1 MAKKL
6 QGNFNFLGLDPSQSA
21 LDSNVIKSAV
31 DNVLGQDPNIFKSY
45 HSEEFLRPQVEYAR
59 YKNEID
65 RQRNLSVNSLNFLAK
80 EAGYDDA
87 HASNLYNRI
96 TSISDLDFDKGSEE
110 LKNLTKE
117 LDDLQEQATTNQ
129 HSGVDYWADFA
140 GTVESLSRGTAK
152 LFQSDD
158 TNKKYDLEKYLGSN
172 KPDYASLKEYS
183 TPEDVT
189 KYVSKLVNQQRQLL
203 ESRKVVSDL
212 GIDKMVNLLEQSSK
226 VSNKPN
232 ALDDIMMPLLETKFK
247 TPGSDFFRDPNSDLA
262 LTTFDKWASYWNPE
276 MVGSNMQKNAEYV
289 KDFQD
294 KMRRTVKSDPTK
306 SVFDESAFLK
316 HDLASEALGT
326 YKLAIQNELNKTLEA
341 ARLQE
346 EKAPTGVSPKNNPLY
361 KSKIEKL
368 NNALN
373 IAVQHEK
380 EIDSIYGVQK
390 GDRSGALNALYHSGK
405 EAMVAGTNFLFN
417 LALLGNLPKTGTY
430 DANTTL
436 ALNAGYKPE
445 VIDYD
450 KYGNPVLSSQV
461 FYETK
466 AGSKKN
472 WGGFF
477 ESGLQIVGDM
487 IPTILLT
494 RGVGGAVRSAASA
507 EAAALSEGASTAGLA
522 TKTLNVYD
530 KINKVA
536 VLPKKVPLV
545 GGPLRIADRVATT
558 ASVYT
563 TVYPRVY
570 QEELKWGGNA
580 SERARLMAFN
590 EALTEGLGFPEVG
603 GLKVTGYR
611 RGLGAAARTA
621 TDVPLTRTQRFT
633 NFANGA
639 GYFTKTALKVNLL
652 ETMEE
657 EMALFGEYMISKGY
671 EEEYDR
677 VGRQKT
683 ELNDSTIIDTFVES
697 FKGGLLY
704 SGLNTGMRH
713 YQITRPDA
721 LRDYAR
727 YEAAQNP
734 ELFKAKL
741 VADFRKNP
749 GSMTQKDLQ
758 NGIIEIDNLA
768 STFKS
773 LSSLDNLKD
782 LNTFLDDED
791 ARFNLFTRAD
801 QRNTLSM
808 IDFESLTDEQREE
821 LTSYKLMSEISDKG
835 LKRADELKLRVAEL
849 AERAREETLTPEE
862 QAEYMKSQQDYFAL
876 KQLSR
881 YKYFN
886 RRDLST
892 EQVKFLT
899 ENGIMTDNSFNFTQ
913 EDLNKMISDVDTDIL
928 KTEKRAFQYASMTE
942 SQKKQRIN
950 QAYDDRISL
959 ISQMQSPA
967 ELNNSYSAIK
977 RDYEYLDQNVANV
990 SQEMMDN
997 KKRLMEAYGARFD
1010 ELTATQ
1016 ENGRNAFE
1024 NSIAEVSLEELINSN
1039 DLTGLHDLVRA
1050 LSKNQDHVDS
1060 GFFNI
1065 MQESIGIAHATII
1078 DNLSKLSPEA
1088 KMNALLPI
1096 FDKLVKE
1103 NVKSFYEPDALRET
1117 FTHDEG
1123 LKLDI
1128 SNEEFEALRNNLM
1141 ELRGKRRSDSL
1152 AATGR
1157 LDNVDTPVV
1166 DPANPPSDELSELA
1180 NAASVASTE
1189 VDEAGDSEKKLKEN
1203 DYYNRITANKT
1214 PQQIVEVIKNRI
1226 NSRFNAQ
1233 SKRAKSLIKII
1244 DNYLADKDRVKFDTE
1259 WKAVVED
1266 IQNEIDNLLTSNA
1279 KSKRAETL
1287 TETLNEAALWN
1298 RSMKKML
1305 LQNPTTTFTPSPTV
1319 VEEAPEGLN
1328 PNAPIEDAPVVLLES
1343 QEKELEQLDSVQQA
1357 RRSRLMQLTSS
1368 LKTAAIEYDGK
1379 NVRNSDVAVAR
1390 RVAQLDSLSEDGEI
1404 QTKIVN
1410 RRQYLRE
1417 TLGKLYPNKSN
1428 QEIEEDLQAI
1438 NQFFTQTDMTVDVWD
1453 SLNDSQKDEFLQPI
1467 NDLLGK
1473 HFFSN
1478 NEFSYFIKNKGK
1490 GLITQP
1496 SVIVT
1501 VADEKGKVALID
1513 GYPLELQFTISEK
1526 NANKAWPNIPWR
1538 NSQRVVKDA
1547 QDFSIKEGDVMNAHK
1562 KGYEAREALV
1572 KYLSENDDAD
1582 VIVPAELTAGV
1593 LIGPEAFQF
1602 IGETTVGQSVKLED
1616 FQLAENAATAIF
1628 GKRFKFDLG
1637 RLYYNNNGNP
1647 LIIMNTQIS
1656 KEDADVLADLVFSND
1671 ASVVNPVV
1679 LKEYLMS
1686 IMNQID
1692 PQSRILLFDGDT
1704 YAFTNAEGQMVYQ
1717 LDQLLKPTL
1726 TTGKKGSYKH
1736 RTLGKEEFSQLLQ
1749 KMYYKV
1755 DKKYLQDGEREG
1767 DRLPRFKR
1775 VQDAEGNMTI
1785 TMSNESYL
1793 DYLKRTHQFPVD
1805 KEDNLLTLGNKN
1817 LYLDSAAVEQ
1827 KATTK
1832 KTSAP
1837 APAKKTP
1844 TSTRSGKA
1852 DIERR
1857 RQEEL
1862 KPYDERDTK
1871 SLEAIMP
1878 NNPNHPTFK
1887 VGMKFSL
1894 GMNILVED
1902 TLFADNYDGRE
1913 DSYEAITVIMSPAEF
1928 GEDGKMTKAAK
1939 VKVTVFNT
1947 KEDADKAIQ
1956 EKYETVKSKV
1966 GQKQQ
1971 AINAKYDAELA
1982 ALETPTRPTL
1992 TPKVNDELQIIPT
2005 DQVESALGLTQPI
2018 NADKYNAAVAAM
2030 RINPANIVNIEVITK
2045 DPQTGQLA
2053 TSDYEV
2059 GSVFANTFFYRITV
2073 KVGNTNAAV
2082 FAFKGGLRDNPMSIQ
2097 VTGTGSNTKFNVV
2110 SNETT
2115 APEVEENVPR
2125 GKMSLED
2132 LSAAVEETPQTPA
2145 NSVVYDSMDNSQQEE
2160 GKKNQEDCKPS
2171 AGNRFKTFG
2180 KNKPNRFNF

>member
-21 LDSNVIKSAV
+21 LDSKVIKSAV
-31 DNVLGQDPNIFKSY
+31 DNVLGQDPNIFRSY

-65 RQRNLSVNSLNFLAK
+65 RQRNLSVNSLNFLAR
-80 EAGYDDA
+80 EAGYDDTY
-87 HASNLYNRI
+87 ASNLYNRI
-96 TSISDLDFDKGSEE
+96 NDISNLDFDKGTTA
-110 LKNLTKE
+110 LKDLTKE
-117 LDDLQEQATTNQ
+117 LDELQEKATTNQ

-140 GTVESLSRGTAK
+140 SGVESLSRGTAK
-152 LFQSDD
+152 LFQSNE
-158 TNKKYDLEKYLGSN
+158 TNKKYDLEKYLGTN
-172 KPDYASLKEYS
+172 KPDYASVKSYS

-203 ESRKVVSDL
+203 ESRKVVNDL
-212 GIDKMVNLLEQSSK
+212 GIDKMVNLLEQSTR

-232 ALDDIMMPLLETKFK
+232 ALDNIIMPLLETKFK
-247 TPGSDFFRDPNSDLA
+247 TPGSDFFRDPNSDIGA
-262 LTTFDKWASYWNPE
+262 STMDKWMAYWDPE
-276 MVGSNMQKNAEYV
+276 KVVSNLQKSDEYV
-289 KDFQD
+289 KDFQN
-294 KMRRTVKSDPTK
+294 KMRNTVKMDPTK
-306 SVFDESAFLK
+306 SFFDESAFLK

-341 ARLQE
+341 ARIQE
-346 EKAPTGVSPKNNPLY
+346 EKSPTGVSPKNNPLY

-380 EIDSIYGVQK
+380 ELDNVYGVKK
-390 GDRSGALNALYHSGK
+390 GDRSGAFNALYHSTK
-405 EAMVAGTNFLFN
+405 EAMVGGANFAMN
-417 LALLGNLPKTGTY
+417 LLLLGNLPNTGTY

-450 KYGNPVLSSQV
+450 KYGSPVLSSQV
-461 FYETK
+461 FYETN
-466 AGSKKN
+466 AGSRKN
-472 WGGFF
+472 WSGFF
-477 ESGLQIVGDM
+477 ESGFQIVGDM

-522 TKTLNVYD
+522 TKTINAYD
-530 KINKVA
+530 RINKIA

-545 GGPLRIADRVATT
+545 GGPLRIADRAATA

-580 SERARLMAFN
+580 SQRASWMAFN
-590 EALTEGLGFPEVG
+590 EAVTEGLGFPEVG

-621 TDVPLTRTQRFT
+621 TDIPLTRTQRFM

-652 ETMEE
+652 ETLEE

-671 EEEYDR
+671 EEEYDKL
-677 VGRQKT
+677 GRQKT
-683 ELNDSTIIDTFVES
+683 EFNDTAIIDTFVES
-697 FKGGLLY
+697 FKGGLIY

-741 VADFRKNP
+741 VADFKKNP
-749 GSMTQKDLQ
+749 GSMTEKDLQ
-758 NGIIEIDNLA
+758 NGLIEIDNLA
-768 STFKS
+768 NTFKS
-773 LSSLDNLKD
+773 LTSLDNLKD

-791 ARFNLFTRAD
+791 ARFNLFTKAD

-808 IDFESLTDEQREE
+808 IDFDSLTDEQIEE
-821 LTSYKLMSEISDKG
+821 LSGYKLMSDISDKG

-849 AERAREETLTPEE
+849 AEKAKDENLTPEE
-862 QAEYMKSQQDYFAL
+862 QAEYLKSQNEYFLL
-876 KQLSR
+876 KKLSR

-886 RRDLST
+886 KRELST
-892 EQVKFLT
+892 DQIKFLT
-899 ENGIMTDNSFNFTQ
+899 ENGILTDNSFNFTK

-928 KTEKRAFQYASMTE
+928 KTEKRAFKYAGMTE
-942 SQKKQRIN
+942 SQKREKIR
-950 QAYDDRISL
+950 QAYDERISL
-959 ISQMQSPA
+959 ISQMQSPS
-967 ELNNSYSAIK
+967 EVSDSYDAIK
-977 RDYEYLDQNVANV
+977 RDYEYLDKNVANV
-990 SQEMMDN
+990 NQEMMDN
-997 KKRLMEAYGARFD
+997 KKRLMEAYGNRFN
-1010 ELTATQ
+1010 ELTTPQ

-1024 NSIAEVSLEELINSN
+1024 NSISEVSLEELINNN
-1039 DLTGLHDLVRA
+1039 DLTGLHNLIRS
-1050 LSKNQDHVDS
+1050 LSTNEDHVDA

-1078 DNLSKLSPEA
+1078 DNLTKLSPEA

-1096 FDKLVKE
+1096 FDKLVKD
-1103 NVKSFYEPDALRET
+1103 NVKTFYEPDILRDT

-1128 SNEEFEALRNNLM
+1128 SDEEFETLRNNLM
-1141 ELRGKRRSDSL
+1141 EMRGRKRSESL
-1152 AATGR
+1152 ATTGR

-1166 DPANPPSDELSELA
+1166 DPANPQSDELSNLA
-1180 NAASVASTE
+1180 NAASTASTE
-1189 VDEAGDSEKKLKEN
+1189 VDEAGQSEKKIIE
-1203 DYYNRITANKT
+1203 DDFYTRITANKT
-1214 PQQIVEVIKNRI
+1214 PQQTVEIIKNRI
-1226 NSRFNAQ
+1226 NVRFNAQ

-1259 WKAVVED
+1259 WKAVVDD
-1266 IQNEIDNLLTSNA
+1266 IQAEIDNLLTSNS

-1287 TETLNEAALWN
+1287 AETLNEMALWN

-1305 LQNPTTTFTPSPTV
+1305 LQNPTTTFTPSAGTI
-1319 VEEAPEGLN
+1319 EEAPEGLN
-1328 PNAPIEDAPVVLLES
+1328 PNAPIEEGPVVLLES

-1390 RVAQLDSLSEDGEI
+1390 RVAQLDSLSEEGEI

-1417 TLGKLYPNKSN
+1417 TLGKLFPNKSS
-1428 QEIEEDLQAI
+1428 QEIEEDLASI
-1438 NQFFTQTDMTVDVWD
+1438 DQFFSQTEVTEDVWNAM
-1453 SLNDSQKDEFLQPI
+1453 NDSEKDEFLQPI

-1478 NEFSYFIKNKGK
+1478 NEFAYFIANKGK
-1490 GLITQP
+1490 GLVTQP

-1501 VADEKGKVALID
+1501 VADEKGRVALIN

-1526 NANKAWPNIPWR
+1526 NANKAWPNVPWR

-1547 QDFSIKEGDVMNAHK
+1547 QELGVKEGDVMNAHK
-1562 KGYEAREALV
+1562 KGYQSREALV

-1602 IGETTVGQSVKLED
+1602 IGETPVGQSVKLQD

-1671 ASVVNPVV
+1671 ASVVSPTV

-1692 PQSRILLFDGDT
+1692 DNSRILLFDGDT
-1704 YAFTNAEGQMVYQ
+1704 YGVMSEGKMVYQ

-1755 DKKYLQDGEREG
+1755 DRKYLQDGEREG
-1767 DRLPRFKR
+1767 DKLPRFKR

-1785 TMSNESYL
+1785 TMASESYL

-1827 KATTK
+1827 MATNKKTTTPAPTK
-1832 KTSAP
+1832 KTP
-1837 APAKKTP
+1837 A
-1844 TSTRSGKA
+1844 
-1852 DIERR
+1852 
-1857 RQEEL
+1857 
-1862 KPYDERDTK
+1862 
-1871 SLEAIMP
+1871 
-1878 NNPNHPTFK
+1878 
-1887 VGMKFSL
+1887 
-1894 GMNILVED
+1894 
-1902 TLFADNYDGRE
+1902 
-1913 DSYEAITVIMSPAEF
+1913 
-1928 GEDGKMTKAAK
+1928 
-1939 VKVTVFNT
+1939 
-1947 KEDADKAIQ
+1947 
-1956 EKYETVKSKV
+1956 
-1966 GQKQQ
+1966 
-1971 AINAKYDAELA
+1971 
-1982 ALETPTRPTL
+1982 RPSL
-1992 TPKVNDELQIIPT
+1992 TPKVNDELQIIPAN
-2005 DQVESALGLTQPI
+2005 QLESTLGFTQPI
-2018 NADKYNAAVAAM
+2018 NSDKYNAAMSAM
-2030 RINPANIVNIEVITK
+2030 RINPANIVSVEVITK

-2053 TSDYEV
+2053 TADYEV
-2059 GSVFANTFFYRITV
+2059 GSVFANTVFYRIVV
-2073 KVGNTNAAV
+2073 KVGDTNTAV
-2082 FAFKGGLRDNPMSIQ
+2082 FALKGGLRDNPMTVQ
-2097 VTGTGSNTKFNVV
+2097 VLGTGATTKFNIV
-2110 SNETT
+2110 SNEAT
-2115 APEVEENVPR
+2115 ATEIEENPENAPS
-2125 GKMSLED
+2125 GKMSLEE
-2132 LSAAVEETPQTPA
+2132 LSEAIAETPQVAP
-2145 NSVVYDSMDNSQQEE
+2145 NSVVSDSMDNSQQDEGRKSQEE
-2160 GKKNQEDCKPS
+2160 CKPS
-2171 AGNRFKTFG
+2171 STNRFKNFG